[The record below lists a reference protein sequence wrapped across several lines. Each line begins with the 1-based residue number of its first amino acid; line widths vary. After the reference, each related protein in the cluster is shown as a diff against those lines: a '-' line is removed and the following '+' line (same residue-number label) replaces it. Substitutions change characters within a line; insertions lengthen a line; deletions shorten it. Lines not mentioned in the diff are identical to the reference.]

1 MLIKKLFAAVTALV
15 IVGTISISPAK
26 AVSVQTSVISGTT
39 DSLCAIIS
47 DGTIQCWGSN
57 EVGQLGGGVNDHEDV
72 PVSYISGTW
81 RYLLDGAA
89 AGHFC
94 AIKVNGTLWC
104 WGANWNGQLGNNSTV
119 NALTPVQVGSTN
131 TWVAGS
137 VGALSTCAI
146 KTDGTLW
153 CWGANDYGQLG
164 NNDSSDSH
172 VPVAAHLTSVASV
185 SVADR
190 HACAIK
196 TDGTLWCWGDGA
208 SGALGNGGTAFAG
221 EPTQVGG
228 SWLVVDVGASRGG
241 NEHSCGIK
249 SDHTLWCWGSS
260 DDNGPVLG
268 IGATLI
274 TPVPVEVDGGGSW
287 MHVAT
292 GAWATCGVK
301 SDASLWCWGDGYQG
315 HLGSGDLTATDY
327 GVPQLVTGAHTWL
340 TSVQTHDSACGVQT
354 DLSLWCWGSQNAGVI
369 GVAGAPSDNPNPLAL
384 NRILSGG
391 LPPTDRD
398 GSSFNGVL
406 LLLAGALAAAGVGL
420 SVRKGSPAK

>member
-1 MLIKKLFAAVTALV
+1 MSVKKLFAAATALV
-15 IVGTISISPAK
+15 IAGTISISPAK
-26 AVSVQTSVISGTT
+26 AVSVQTSVIGGTS

-57 EVGQLGGGVNDHEDV
+57 EVGQLGGGSNDHEDV

-81 RYLLDGAA
+81 RYMFDGAA

-104 WGANWNGQLGNNSTV
+104 WGANGHGQLGNSSTANSM
-119 NALTPVQVGSTN
+119 TPVQVGSAK

-137 VGALSTCAI
+137 VGASSTCAI

-172 VPVAAHLTSVASV
+172 VPVVAHLTNVASV
-185 SVADR
+185 SIAEL

-208 SGALGNGGTAFAG
+208 SGALGNGGTVFAA

-228 SWLVVDVGASRGG
+228 SWLVVDVGARGEG
-241 NEHSCGIK
+241 DEQSCGIK

-260 DDNGPVLG
+260 SDNGPVLG
-268 IGATLI
+268 IGTTL
-274 TPVPVEVDGGGSW
+274 TTLVPVEVDGGGSW
-287 MHVAT
+287 THVAT

-354 DLSLWCWGSQNAGVI
+354 DLSLWCWGAQNGGVI

-384 NRILSGG
+384 NRTLSGG

-398 GSSFNGVL
+398 GGNFNGVL

-420 SVRKGSPAK
+420 SVRKDVYAK